1 MMKKYLV
8 VATKGELRIPWAE
21 CEKDREV
28 IVTGVG
34 GANVIRALRDLPRDS
49 DILNVGWCGSA
60 HFPIGYA
67 VWVRDCRL
75 WHPGVNYKEPTF
87 KINDRGNAL
96 CLTAGDF
103 VNDGSGLPA
112 RSVVDMELAYIAA
125 FGFTK
130 ISSVK
135 VVSDSCDLP
144 EYERNTKPQ

>member
-1 MMKKYLV
+1 MKKYLV

-75 WHPGVNYKEPTF
+75 WHPRVNYKEPTF
-87 KINDRGNAL
+87 QINDRGNAL

-103 VNDGSGLPA
+103 VNNGSGLPA

-144 EYERNTKPQ
+144 EYEMNTKTQ